1 VTAISINLRRLRRI
15 KELSQQE
22 LADLA
27 GISRNAYRAIETGK
41 TIPRGTNLSALARA
55 LNVSVFMLTEEIP
68 ALQSLRFRTHSAL
81 SSRQRAEREQIV
93 ADVAIWLRNLN
104 ELEGVLNDSKPY
116 RFENIDFSGY
126 DPENAATEARK
137 VLSLE
142 DDRCIADICELLE
155 NAGIRLYLI
164 DSTLEKL
171 FGLSVGL
178 ADGGPA
184 IAVNTEKSI
193 PIERQIFTAAHELGH
208 LLLHSDSYDADQTVE
223 NAQQESEANIFA
235 SHFLMPDQSFDQVW
249 SESRGLN
256 WVQGVLHTKRIFR
269 VSYKTVLHR
278 LVDEG
283 KADNGIY
290 QEFASSYNRLY
301 NRRLEFK
308 EEPDP
313 YASLKIE
320 PSNLESEDFIA
331 DRLSRLVRDALE
343 KELISRS
350 RAAEILGISVIKMGE
365 RVEEWGRFNDG

>member
-1 VTAISINLRRLRRI
+1 MTAISINLRRLRRM

-22 LADLA
+22 LADLS

-41 TIPRGTNLSALARA
+41 AVPRGTNLSEIARA

-104 ELEGVLNDSKPY
+104 ELEGVLNESKPY
-116 RFENIDFSGY
+116 RFENIDLGGN
-126 DPENAATEARK
+126 DPENAAAEARK
-137 VLSLE
+137 ALGLE

-164 DSTLEKL
+164 NSTLEKL
-171 FGLSVGL
+171 FGLSVGPE
-178 ADGGPA
+178 DGGPA
-184 IAVNTEKSI
+184 IAVNTEESI

-208 LLLHSDSYDADQTVE
+208 LLLHSDSYDSDQTVE
-223 NAQQESEANIFA
+223 NARQESEANIFA
-235 SHFLMPDQSFDQVW
+235 SHFLMPDPSFGQVW

-278 LVDEG
+278 LIDEG
-283 KADNGIY
+283 KADNSIY
-290 QEFASSYNRLY
+290 QEFTSSYNRLY
-301 NRRLEFK
+301 NKRLEFK

-343 KELISRS
+343 GGMISRS
-350 RAAEILGISVIKMGE
+350 RAAEILGISVNKMGE
-365 RVEEWGRFNDG
+365 RVKEWGMFNDG